1 MSLHDKLKPLRVLAL
16 LSASILYAGTW
27 SLDHARAAY
36 TLDRWFQ
43 MGDDILFDADPNNR
57 EGAVNG
63 AAVGS
68 GSSLTGPNGAPITYD
83 SAAVN
88 NDTFQP
94 LEAFSSGGG
103 SLATYVEYGVG
114 GNPSAPVAGAASMN
128 SFGIQFDGVDDYL
141 QAVNLNDPSVAAAG
155 SPVTYTTQSR
165 GMQMWVY
172 STNTDFSQEP
182 IVIDDADEHALV
194 INTSGQWRSELDELR
209 QNSDVA
215 ADPNVW
221 THLMFVRDL
230 DALSGAVTYVNGIAV
245 LSHPGLYDGSNN
257 TDMVVGANAE
267 DDGGLTA
274 DPNTLGFPGFFSGI
288 IDEIEVF
295 VTDDGTTYGEFDYT
309 EDNGY
314 FTDVFL
320 PSTSGYGFTLNAS
333 TGHNSQTWV
342 EGDINFDG
350 VLDSLDVDA
359 FVAGWLSEAA
369 EFVEFGPPA
378 GDYTTL
384 QLGDLDLDGDTDL
397 GDWVVLRSLNP
408 SITANLSELIAG
420 VPEPSTSV
428 LFVLACF
435 GINARRFH
443 RS

>member
-1 MSLHDKLKPLRVLAL
+1 MSHRRRFFAFQSSTLLCLVAL
-16 LSASILYAGTW
+16 FSVGLIIDNAQ
-27 SLDHARAAY
+27 AAY
-36 TLDRWFQ
+36 TLDRWYQ
-43 MGDDILFDADPNNR
+43 MGDDILFDGMANQ

-63 AAVGS
+63 ADVGS
-68 GSSLTGPNGAPITYD
+68 GSSLTGLDGAPITYD
-83 SAAVN
+83 SAATN
-88 NDTFQP
+88 NDNFQP
-94 LEAFSSGGG
+94 LAAFSSGGG
-103 SLATYVEYGVG
+103 TLPTYVEYGVG
-114 GNPSAPVAGAASMN
+114 GNPAAPVPGAASMN
-128 SFGIQFDGVDDYL
+128 SFGIHFDGVDDYMR
-141 QAVNLNDPSVAAAG
+141 AINLNDPSVAASG
-155 SPVTYTTQSR
+155 SLVTYPTQSR

-172 STNTDFSQEP
+172 STNSDFSGEP

-194 INTSGQWRSELDELR
+194 INPSGNWRAELDEVR
-209 QNSDVA
+209 QNSVVA

-230 DALSGAVTYVNGIAV
+230 DALNGSVAYVNGVAV
-245 LSHPGLYDGSNN
+245 VSHPGLYDGGNN
-257 TDMVVGANAE
+257 TNMVVGANAE
-267 DDGGLTA
+267 DDGGVTA
-274 DPNTLGFPGFFSGI
+274 DPNTLGAPGFFSGI

-295 VTDDGTTYGEFDYT
+295 VTDDGATYGQFDYT

-314 FTDVFL
+314 FTDIFL
-320 PSTSGYGFTLNAS
+320 PSTSGYGFTLDPN
-333 TGHNSQTWV
+333 TGHNSQAWV

-359 FVAGWLSEAA
+359 FVAGWLSKGA

-408 SITANLSELIAG
+408 SLTLNLEELLAT

-428 LFVLACF
+428 LLLLACM
-435 GINARRFH
+435 GINVRRV
-443 RS
+443 RCN